1 MSGYVKAVSMLIAF
15 CFSYIFVRYRMR
27 KPAVILLLFAIA
39 IAGSNFIFINDIPTV
54 HPLRFPQPAGWPKP
68 VYDFSKNPITKEGFE
83 LGRKLF
89 YDGRLSKDGNFP
101 CASCHQQFAAFA
113 TYDHPLSHGYANS
126 FTMRNAPGL
135 FNLAWQKEFMY
146 DGGVNHLDV
155 QPLVPI
161 ESASEMSEV
170 LDSIINKLK
179 NDAQYRQMF
188 TAAFGSELISTQRI
202 TKALSQF
209 LLMMVSAD
217 SYYDKVKRGEAEFT
231 LSQRLGYEMFQK
243 KCMACH
249 TEPLFTDLSYRNVGL
264 TIDSVLNDSGRMRI
278 TRLSSDSL
286 KFKVPSLRNVMAT
299 FPYGHDGRFFSILD
313 VMNHYRSEVADG
325 PTTDSLVRGMKLSNF
340 EIGQLTSF
348 LYTLT
353 DSAFLKD
360 VRFAPPGVN
369 RTLEAPKEDVHVK
382 N

>member
-1 MSGYVKAVSMLIAF
+1 MKKLG
-15 CFSYIFVRYRMR
+15 
-27 KPAVILLLFAIA
+27 VILGLFFLVA
-39 IAGSNFIFINDIPTV
+39 AGSGFIFINDIQTAA
-54 HPLRFPQPAGWPKP
+54 PLRFPQPAGWPKP

-126 FTMRNAPGL
+126 FTQRNAPGL

-161 ESASEMSEV
+161 ESANEMSEV
-170 LDSIINKLK
+170 LDSIIDKLK
-179 NDAQYRQMF
+179 KDKEYKIMF
-188 TAAFGSELISTQRI
+188 KAAFGSELINTQRI

-217 SYYDKVKRGEAEFT
+217 SYYDRVKRGEAQFS
-231 LSQRLGYEMFQK
+231 LSQRLGYEIFEK
-243 KCMACH
+243 KCVTCH
-249 TEPLFTDLSYRNVGL
+249 TEPLFTDLSYRNVGMAA
-264 TIDSVLNDSGRMRI
+264 DSVLNDSGRMRI

-286 KFKVPSLRNVMAT
+286 KFKVPGLRNVMVT
-299 FPYGHDGRFFSILD
+299 FPYGHDGRFFSMLD
-313 VMNHYRSEVADG
+313 VMNHYRNEVVDG

-360 VRFAPPGVN
+360 TRFAPPGVK
-369 RTLEAPKEDVHVK
+369 RTLEAPKEDIHVF
-382 N
+382 